1 MFVDRANKYL
11 NTGFKMILA
20 FILNTEAAA
29 WSADV

>member
-1 MFVDRANKYL
+1 MFVDRADKYL

-20 FILNTEAAA
+20 FILKTEAAA